1 MKYIIFAVAPTVYQ
15 RSSLSRFNLQE
26 NVNGNGSYSGKM
38 DFATEE
44 AAKNYLSVRA
54 QMYYDDFE
62 GQATEHLYCIERC
75 GSLTI
80 DAVTA
85 RIVKID

>member
-15 RSSLSRFNLQE
+15 LSSLSRFNLQE
-26 NVNGNGSYSGKM
+26 NANGNGSYSGTM

-44 AAKNYLSVRA
+44 AAKDYLSTRA
-54 QMYYDDFE
+54 LMYYDDFE
-62 GQATEHLYCIERC
+62 GHLEGIERC